1 MTKRPLGR
9 TGFHAS
15 ILGIGD
21 LADRTVPLE
30 TCVATLR
37 RALDFGLNLVDT
49 APGYENGYSEQIV
62 GTPLKGRREG
72 VFLIDKSTV
81 AAAAEGQV

>member
-9 TGFHAS
+9 TGFQAT

-30 TCVATLR
+30 TCMATLR
-37 RALDFGLNLVDT
+37 RALDFGLNLVNE
-49 APGYENGYSEQIV
+49 AACWWNPG
-62 GTPLKGRREG
+62 
-72 VFLIDKSTV
+72 
-81 AAAAEGQV
+81 AA